1 MQCKGHGG
9 TSTAEYTAQVLPGRI
24 WAELSTLP
32 DRLDPDKDQNYQTL
46 IPALLLEEIEKF
58 DRQIGEAVIA
68 LCKKPKK
75 ITEGQAREL
84 VQKHSEVL
92 SRAYHGTTL
101 TIALVNRS
109 QEAMWL
115 AGVGDSTVGKCG
127 LIKLL
132 IFDLSPPTH
141 FGYHQLFHA
150 RMLTVR
156 EVGKDY

>member
-1 MQCKGHGG
+1 
-9 TSTAEYTAQVLPGRI
+9 
-24 WAELSTLP
+24 LSALL
-32 DRLDPDKDQNYQTL
+32 DRLDPDKNQNYQTL
-46 IPALLLEEIEKF
+46 ISALLLEEIEKF
-58 DRQIGEAVIA
+58 DRQIGEAVIT

-75 ITEGQAREL
+75 LTEGQAQEL

-127 LIKLL
+127 LIELPD
-132 IFDLSPPTH
+132 FDLSLPMH
-141 FGYHQLFHA
+141 FEYH
-150 RMLTVR
+150 
-156 EVGKDY
+156 